1 MIYLITLKAEK
12 NLDGPE
18 GGEGGVLG
26 GMKSKKQPFNHNN
39 EKRA

>member
-12 NLDGPE
+12 NLDGP
-18 GGEGGVLG
+18 EGGVLG